1 MYKACIIVLNDR
13 EYTGEEEDSEGRKLK
28 KLLSYKFN
36 IISYK
41 IMPEVDEIYKDF
53 LLKCCDDYCVELVI
67 TLGNKVL
74 ADLVTKEIKEEDY
87 PEFNGF
93 RRRATLI
100 KNLDEIST
108 GTSINIKK
116 LIEVIEKV

>member
-41 IMPEVDEIYKDF
+41 IMK
-53 LLKCCDDYCVELVI
+53 
-67 TLGNKVL
+67 N
-74 ADLVTKEIKEEDY
+74 
-87 PEFNGF
+87 N
-93 RRRATLI
+93 LI
-100 KNLDEIST
+100 LCQF
-108 GTSINIKK
+108 
-116 LIEVIEKV
+116 